1 MIVSLKAFHH
11 IPDPAGCVSL
21 PVVLCV
27 RRDEQKSYLNP
38 GGRLV
43 IADLKLDAWA
53 WRRGLSVVIRPNTIV
68 L

>member
-11 IPDPAGCVSL
+11 IPDPARCVSL
-21 PVVLCV
+21 LVALCV

-68 L
+68 S

>member
-21 PVVLCV
+21 LVVLCM

-53 WRRGLSVVIRPNTIV
+53 
-68 L
+68 